1 MARTQHEANEHHL
14 RRIAEKDP
22 VCPMHPKLE
31 TDVVSHGKSLT
42 VLLTLGR
49 LPKALEL
56 ARALAAAGCRV
67 LVADPFAFHLCR
79 ASNAVAKSFK
89 TPSPHSCQEH
99 YLSCLLD
106 IVVREDVD
114 LILPV
119 SEEALHVSLLKN
131 RLPDRTRLFA
141 LPNED
146 LQALHDKYIFIQ
158 IAEKAG
164 LKVPET
170 RLASD
175 AQAPRLAG
183 SCDTVLKPRLGCSGQ
198 ELRMLSPD
206 SLAKEVPG
214 NSETII
220 QKRIF
225 GREVSTL
232 SLCRDGEVLAHVTYE
247 GLVFA
252 GTVSVCFQRVDDLQQ
267 VKRWVADFA
276 KSCRYSY
283 FLAFDFIVDEDGTPW
298 PLECNPR
305 LTSGIHFLC
314 PEDIADAITNFEG
327 ATEVGTKPGERF
339 QEAHTTLL
347 QVYGNIFRPQKALR
361 HLRAMLSAR
370 DVLWSLA
377 DPAPFP
383 LMTPYSW
390 PVLKQV
396 MFRGRTFGEAATR
409 DIAWPPQRTD
419 RSEASSPA
427 VKPVS
432 AHGSCS

>member
-1 MARTQHEANEHHL
+1 
-14 RRIAEKDP
+14 D
-22 VCPMHPKLE
+22 
-31 TDVVSHGKSLT
+31 S
-42 VLLTLGR
+42 
-49 LPKALEL
+49 LPKEL
-56 ARALAAAGCRV
+56 
-67 LVADPFAFHLCR
+67 
-79 ASNAVAKSFK
+79 
-89 TPSPHSCQEH
+89 
-99 YLSCLLD
+99 
-106 IVVREDVD
+106 
-114 LILPV
+114 
-119 SEEALHVSLLKN
+119 
-131 RLPDRTRLFA
+131 
-141 LPNED
+141 
-146 LQALHDKYIFIQ
+146 
-158 IAEKAG
+158 
-164 LKVPET
+164 
-170 RLASD
+170 
-175 AQAPRLAG
+175 
-183 SCDTVLKPRLGCSGQ
+183 LGN
-198 ELRMLSPD
+198 P
-206 SLAKEVPG
+206 
-214 NSETII
+214 ETII

-252 GTVSVCFQRVDDLQQ
+252 GTVAVCFQRVDDLHQ

-276 KSCRYSY
+276 RSGSYSY

-305 LTSGIHFLC
+305 LTSGIHFLS
-314 PEDIADAITNFEG
+314 PEGIADAITNFDG
-327 ATEVGTKPGERF
+327 ATPVGTKPGERF

-370 DVLWSLA
+370 DVLWSLS

-396 MFRGRTFGEAATR
+396 MFRGRSFGEAATR
-409 DIAWPPQRTD
+409 DIAWPPQRTVRRD
-419 RSEASSPA
+419 ASTPT